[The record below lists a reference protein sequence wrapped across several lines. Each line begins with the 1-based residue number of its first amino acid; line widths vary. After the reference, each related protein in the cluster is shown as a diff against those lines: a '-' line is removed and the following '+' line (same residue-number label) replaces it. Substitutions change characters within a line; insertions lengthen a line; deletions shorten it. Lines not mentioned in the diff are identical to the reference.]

1 MPPRRL
7 PSNYYLVAVPLKP
20 LLLAMKVTCGK
31 PAAYHRFP
39 CIILRRTL
47 LSLRDADTSCF
58 PRSTSSAS
66 TVNSCQLRL
75 PPRDQP
81 PAHLQ
86 TVIFQDLSFWTANT
100 LRLACSSCNSS
111 LRTCSNSRPTQ
122 SAFFANRHLLA
133 VLSPLLQ
140 LLALLS
146 PAHQRTP
153 QRKKRGYSP
162 RTRLLTSRTRVLF
175 EFA

>member
-7 PSNYYLVAVPLKP
+7 PSNYYLVAVPLEP
-20 LLLAMKVTCGK
+20 LLLAMKVICGK
-31 PAAYHRFP
+31 TAAYHRFP
-39 CIILRRTL
+39 CKILRRTL
-47 LSLRDADTSCF
+47 LSLRATDTSCF

-100 LRLACSSCNSS
+100 LGLPPLPATQAC
-111 LRTCSNSRPTQ
+111 
-122 SAFFANRHLLA
+122 
-133 VLSPLLQ
+133 VLVAIRVP
-140 LLALLS
+140 
-146 PAHQRTP
+146 H
-153 QRKKRGYSP
+153 SP
-162 RTRLLTSRTRVLF
+162 RFSQTDICWLF
-175 EFA
+175 CPLCCSYLRF